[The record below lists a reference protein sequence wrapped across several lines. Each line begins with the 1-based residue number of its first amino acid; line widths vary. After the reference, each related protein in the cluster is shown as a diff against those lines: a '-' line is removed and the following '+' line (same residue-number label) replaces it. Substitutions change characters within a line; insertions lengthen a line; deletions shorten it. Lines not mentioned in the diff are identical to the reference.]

1 MDMEFETLKLDVAD
15 HLATVTLNRPDKL
28 NSLSLQL
35 LVDLRS
41 AFKHITATPDIR
53 GLLITGAGRGFSAG
67 ADLTADKT
75 KFNMNPD
82 DAGESLRD
90 YFVPPFHLLRDMN
103 IPTVAAVNGPCAGAG
118 MSLALTCD
126 IVVASRSA
134 FFMQARET
142 TKAEWDTVGTWA
154 LANGYTF
161 DNLGLG
167 KGTDHPVHSVS
178 WYDVVKWCN
187 ARSQKEGLAPCYYTN
202 VARATVYKTGR
213 VDVTNDEVLWTANG
227 YRLPTE
233 AEWEKAAR
241 GGLDGKRFP
250 WGDTITHSLANYSS
264 NSSFAYDT
272 SPTRGYHP
280 LSLPG
285 RLPYTSPVGSFA
297 PNGYGLYDMT
307 GNLWEWCWDRYG
319 STIYASAATN
329 DPRGPSTG
337 SGRVN
342 RGGSW
347 LNGAIGGRVA
357 GRYWYLPSNRNDYD
371 GFRPARGR

>member
-1 MDMEFETLKLDVAD
+1 MNTRILKLLMHSAII
-15 HLATVTLNRPDKL
+15 LFWIGY
-28 NSLSLQL
+28 S
-35 LVDLRS
+35 DLRAQTPTKPTNDS
-41 AFKHITATPDIR
+41 AFV
-53 GLLITGAGRGFSAG
+53 LIPGGTFQMGDSF
-67 ADLTADKT
+67 
-75 KFNMNPD
+75 
-82 DAGESLRD
+82 GEGNSD
-90 YFVPPFHLLRDMN
+90 EHPVHP
-103 IPTVAAVNGPCAGAG
+103 VN
-118 MSLALTCD
+118 
-126 IVVASRSA
+126 VSA
-134 FFMQARET
+134 FFLQARET
-142 TKAEWDTVGTWA
+142 TKAEWDTVRTWA

-187 ARSQKEGLAPCYYTN
+187 ARSQKEGLVPCYYTN
-202 VARATVYKTGR
+202 FARTTVYKTGR
-213 VDVTNDEVLWTANG
+213 VDVTNDQVLWTANG

-250 WGDTITHSLANYSS
+250 WGDTITHSLANYYSS
-264 NSSFAYDT
+264 SEYAYDT
-272 SPTRGYHP
+272 SPTRLYHP
-280 LSLPG
+280 LYSSG
-285 RLPYTSPVGSFA
+285 ATPYTSPVGSFA

-307 GNLWEWCWDRYG
+307 GNVWEWCWDRYG

-337 SGRVN
+337 SGRVL

-347 LNGAIGGRVA
+347 SDFAVNCRVA
-357 GRYWYLPSNRNDYD
+357 FRGWNYPSNGYSND